1 MKEKSSITKQSRLM
15 GINTKKIHG
24 IGWKMEKLRK
34 RRNEH
39 EIQKETRGN

>member
-1 MKEKSSITKQSRLM
+1 MEEKSSITKQSRLM

-34 RRNEH
+34 WSDAAWL
-39 EIQKETRGN
+39 K